1 MKTQD
6 VLEILKIYEV
16 VVVDK
21 SDSRLH
27 CEQIEKLMA
36 AGRFKDAVFLA
47 DKVDWRKEE
56 DNKRLIQAA
65 EVYRKNRRYDDAI
78 NILKMAHNRKPNNK
92 KIVFL
97 LCEINFENKDVVTAQ
112 VYLDR
117 YQSMTD
123 KSDWHYD
130 ALKYKRALAYDLPVT
145 EKIDILLDLKAK
157 EPAAEQFRYEL
168 AVLYNQ
174 ARQYAECGAECDELL
189 ILFGDDGNY
198 ARKALELKKGCLPLT
213 DEQESLLR
221 KLTLGD
227 KVSDRLAKSA
237 ENVKL
242 MNTMDM
248 STLDLENRLAEDIRT
263 LKSEDSGAKRR
274 KKPEFNTKSLQ
285 QTIPPS
291 TQEVFFAD
299 KTEDIHFTQ
308 EMNVSNLSGY
318 TVTPNGAGDIQEV
331 RMPYSDDEDFD
342 DENLSKQSS
351 MDDLLTD
358 WNRIKA
364 RNTENMMKNIHK
376 DVVESTGKIFEK
388 KKEEE
393 KEDLYD
399 SVTGEIP
406 GSIWKEVD
414 LGDEFDDDV
423 LNQEEENAEET
434 AEVYEENVNEQVDV
448 TEEPIAEEDVA
459 LSASSEI
466 EEEYAETQQE
476 EIEVEAAEEYE
487 DNYSL
492 EEGTEGIELAYAD
505 PSNISVNVQN
515 DSYDVEPD
523 EEVEENTEEENE
535 TQEDQIE
542 DNGKVKDLSP
552 EERKLFAPFL
562 YSKKMRTQIVNALEN
577 ITLAAYTGNVIITTD
592 NNDSGF
598 ALAKSIVK
606 FVKFADTNFAGAMSK
621 IDAEKFNTKNV
632 TEILDKLNNGALVI
646 ERANKLSNN
655 SLIKLTQGIYQ
666 EERGIIIFLVDTKNE
681 IKKLLNRQRTLNDF
695 FNIRID
701 IIAMNEDTL
710 VDYGTK
716 YALSLGYSIEEGFA
730 NLAFHK
736 RVREAQAG
744 NHIVTTA
751 EVKEIIDEAV
761 ERNEKKFFSKM
772 TRKMSKKYRDEE
784 GRVLLCEKDFD

>member
-1 MKTQD
+1 M
-6 VLEILKIYEV
+6 
-16 VVVDK
+16 DK

-65 EVYRKNRRYDDAI
+65 EVYRKNRRFDDAI
-78 NILKMAHNRKPNNK
+78 NILKIAHNRKPNNK

-97 LCEINFENKDVVTAQ
+97 ICEIYFENKDVVTAQ

-123 KSDWHYD
+123 RNDWHYD
-130 ALKYKRALAYDLPVT
+130 ALKYKRALAYDLPVP

-168 AVLYNQ
+168 AVLYQQ

-189 ILFGDDGNY
+189 LLFGDDGNF
-198 ARKALELKKGCLPLT
+198 AKKALELKKGILPLS
-213 DEQESLLR
+213 DEQETLLR
-221 KLTLGD
+221 KLTLD
-227 KVSDRLAKSA
+227 ESVSDRLAKSTQ
-237 ENVKL
+237 NVKL

-248 STLDLENRLAEDIRT
+248 STLDLEKGLAEDIRT
-263 LKSEDSGAKRR
+263 LKSEDSETKRR

-299 KTEDIHFTQ
+299 KTEDIQFTQ
-308 EMNVSNLSGY
+308 EMNISNYSGY
-318 TVTPNGAGDIQEV
+318 TVVPNGSGDIQEV
-331 RMPYSDDEDFD
+331 RIPYSDEEDFD
-342 DENLSKQSS
+342 DETGMSTP
-351 MDDLLTD
+351 DDLLAD
-358 WNRIKA
+358 WNRRKA

-376 DVVESTGKIFEK
+376 DVVETTGKIFEK

-393 KEDLYD
+393 EADEEFYN
-399 SVTGEIP
+399 SVTDTVP
-406 GSIWKEVD
+406 GSIWEEVES
-414 LGDEFDDDV
+414 DEFAENTPSYTEDEAEDNAVAEENTAD
-423 LNQEEENAEET
+423 LTEDTFEEETVEEETVEAENEEDYVAIEGEVTVEEPEEIPAEENESDEFGIAEEET
-434 AEVYEENVNEQVDV
+434 ADEEGVE
-448 TEEPIAEEDVA
+448 IA
-459 LSASSEI
+459 SN
-466 EEEYAETQQE
+466 
-476 EIEVEAAEEYE
+476 EAAEVE
-487 DNYSL
+487 
-492 EEGTEGIELAYAD
+492 
-505 PSNISVNVQN
+505 VNAKDVY
-515 DSYDVEPD
+515 SYDVEPD
-523 EEVEENTEEENE
+523 EESADDSDEESIEASDEEGEIREEE
-535 TQEDQIE
+535 QEDA
-542 DNGKVKDLSP
+542 GRVKELSP

-562 YSKKMRTQIVNALEN
+562 YSKKMRAQIVNALEN
-577 ITLAAYTGNVIITTD
+577 ITLAAYTGNVIITTE

-598 ALAKSIVK
+598 ALAKSVVK
-606 FVKFADTNFAGAMSK
+606 FVKFADTNFAGAMSR

-632 TEILDKLNNGALVI
+632 SEILDKLNNGALVI

-681 IKKLLNRQRTLNDF
+681 IKRLLNRQRTLADF

-701 IIAMNEDTL
+701 IVAMNEDAL

-716 YALSLGYSIEEGFA
+716 YAASLGYSIEEGFA

-744 NHIVTTA
+744 NHIVTTT

-761 ERNEKKFFSKM
+761 ERNDKNFFSKI

>member
-1 MKTQD
+1 M
-6 VLEILKIYEV
+6 
-16 VVVDK
+16 DK

-145 EKIDILLDLKAK
+145 EKIDILLELKAK

-213 DEQESLLR
+213 EEQDSLLR

-227 KVSDRLAKSA
+227 KVSDRLAKSS

-263 LKSEDSGAKRR
+263 LKSEDSGTKRR
-274 KKPEFNTKSLQ
+274 KRPEFNTKSLQ

-331 RMPYSDDEDFD
+331 RMPYSDDEDFE
-342 DENLSKQSS
+342 DEDLGKQSS

-388 KKEEE
+388 KKEEND
-393 KEDLYD
+393 KFFG

-414 LGDEFDDDV
+414 LGDEFDEDV
-423 LNQEEENAEET
+423 PLTSEEENT
-434 AEVYEENVNEQVDV
+434 EENVD
-448 TEEPIAEEDVA
+448 A
-459 LSASSEI
+459 
-466 EEEYAETQQE
+466 YAETMSGQDDFVAETVEKEPEMNEIVDESEETYEEPEQEVAEEPVQE
-476 EIEVEAAEEYE
+476 END
-487 DNYSL
+487 DNSS
-492 EEGTEGIELAYAD
+492 EGTEGTELAYAD
-505 PSNISVNVQN
+505 PSDIEINVKRGET
-515 DSYDVEPD
+515 YDVEPD
-523 EEVEENTEEENE
+523 EETSESAEEEQGTSE
-535 TQEDQIE
+535 ERIE
-542 DNGKVKDLSP
+542 EKDRVKDLSP

-592 NNDSGF
+592 NNESGF
-598 ALAKSIVK
+598 SLAKSIVK

-621 IDAEKFNTKNV
+621 IDAEKFNSKNV

-666 EERGIIIFLVDTKNE
+666 EERGIIIFLVDTKSE

-701 IIAMNEDTL
+701 IVAMNEDTL

-736 RVREAQAG
+736 RIREAQAG

-772 TRKMSKKYRDEE
+772 TRKMSKKYRDED